1 MNIAFWSSAS
11 GRSATSGNMIA
22 VGTMASL
29 VYSLKTVF
37 VQFDY
42 LSKPIEEVFEGK
54 NTDNFIRDEMSY
66 YKREGI
72 DEILAKL
79 KLKKLNDEV
88 VLENIKNIKNTSL
101 YYIPS
106 SRKVRNGIDEEA
118 AEYLSGDL
126 PRVLRKM
133 SDISLIDNQN
143 GNRRLSKKSL
153 RDCDVVVINLY
164 QGIEEADKI
173 LEDEGIRKKAVFL
186 VGKYDDE
193 SKDDLASIRR
203 RYNLQKDEI
212 GVIPYNIHFHDAI
225 NEGKV
230 VEYIKKSMY
239 ATRNDTNFLFINEL
253 YKSTNLILKKAGIN
267 EVSQ

>member
-11 GRSATSGNMIA
+11 GKSATSGNMIA

-54 NTDNFIRDEMSY
+54 KTNNFIRDEVSY
-66 YKREGI
+66 YKNEGI
-72 DEILAKL
+72 DEILSKL

-88 VLENIKNIKNTSL
+88 IVDNIKNIKNTTL

-106 SRKVRNGIDEEA
+106 SRKVRNGIDEES
-118 AEYLSGDL
+118 AEYLSSDL
-126 PRVLRKM
+126 PKALDKIA
-133 SDISLIDNQN
+133 DISLIDNQN

-153 RDCDVVVINLY
+153 RDCDVIVFNLY
-164 QGIEEADKI
+164 QGIEGIEKI
-173 LEDEGIRKKAVFL
+173 LEDENIRKKAVFL
-186 VGKYDDE
+186 VGKYDEE
-193 SKDDLASIRR
+193 SKDNLSAIRK
-203 RYNLQKDEI
+203 RYNLGRDEI

-230 VEYIKKSMY
+230 VEYIGKSMY
-239 ATRNDTNFLFINEL
+239 SKRNDTDFDFINEL

-267 EVSQ
+267 EVT